1 MPVYP
6 DRGRF
11 SIYDRDKK
19 DPKWTPGGNYHTNLL
34 DTNSYRVDGKLLGK
48 MESPAV
54 GYYGPPTAPTA
65 GVGTAAGLLAPIM
78 TPKALP
84 ERGAIPHGSVV
95 QQGLMQLLPGLLGYS
110 SNPYAAAGMFAAQQI
125 LPQLLPSLFGNPE
138 ADRARELREQSVA
151 ELENILPSL
160 RAQARGEVPDA
171 VKEALTNRANASLQ
185 AASVSSDRLG
195 TGGTALSSA
204 QQLRADKQTQEA
216 LTDYAARMQPQAVR
230 DLTGIADR
238 LALRGE
244 QYALAGTK
252 VDSDKAAIATSI
264 AGLMQKP
271 DNELSAAMK
280 ALSESGVNIQEFL
293 ESLIESGILTPS
305 ATA

>member
-1 MPVYP
+1 MPTYP
-6 DRGRF
+6 DLSGYTAPR
-11 SIYDRDKK
+11 
-19 DPKWTPGGNYHTNLL
+19 GNYPLYAN
-34 DTNSYRVDGKLLGK
+34 KMELGK
-48 MESPAV
+48 FGGKSNTYNAAGRRSTFFDPV
-54 GYYGPPTAPTA
+54 TYPYDSTGIPTAPTT
-65 GVGTAAGLLAPIM
+65 GVGSAAGLLPPM
-78 TPKALP
+78 PLP
-84 ERGAIPHGSVV
+84 GANPAQGAIPHGSVV

-125 LPQLLPSLFGNPE
+125 LPQILPSLFGNPE

-160 RAQARGEVPDA
+160 RAQAAGEVPEA
-171 VKEALTNRANASLQ
+171 VREAIANRANATAQ
-185 AASVSSDRLG
+185 AASVSSTRQG
-195 TGGTALSSA
+195 IGGTALSSA
-204 QQLRADKQTQEA
+204 QQMRADRQTQDA
-216 LTDYAARMQPQAVR
+216 LTEYTARAQPQAVR
-230 DLTGIADR
+230 DLAGISDR

-252 VDSDKAAIATSI
+252 VDADKGAIATSI

-271 DNELSAAMK
+271 DDELSAAMK
-280 ALSESGVNIQEFL
+280 ALSQSGVNIQEFL